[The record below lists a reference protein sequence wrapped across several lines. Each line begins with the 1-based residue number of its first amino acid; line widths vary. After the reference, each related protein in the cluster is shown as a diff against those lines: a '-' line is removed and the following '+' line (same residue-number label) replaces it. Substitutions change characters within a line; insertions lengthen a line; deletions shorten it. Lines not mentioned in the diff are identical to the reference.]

1 MVCTV
6 IKIGDSL
13 AVILPDEAVEQLSL
27 GEGSQIEVVVDGE
40 AGALHLA
47 HSDPATAGIDAEFAR
62 QLDAFMAHY
71 RPALL
76 ALAR

>member
-13 AVILPDEAVEQLSL
+13 AVVLPDEAVEQLNL
-27 GEGSQIEVVVDGE
+27 GEGSQIDVAVDGK

-47 HSDPATAGIDAEFAR
+47 HPDPATAGIDAEFAR